1 MGTAKNDGEAD
12 PVQQSPAGKR
22 SWKVSVAA
30 AAAIVGVGILLS
42 ATVNPLFGRYVH
54 WDWMA
59 VAAPA
64 LVVALTVAFRR
75 RWV

>member
-1 MGTAKNDGEAD
+1 MKDREAESGKRT
-12 PVQQSPAGKR
+12 PVGKR
-22 SWKVSVAA
+22 SWKASLAA
-30 AAAIVGVGILLS
+30 AAAIVGVSILLS

-59 VAAPA
+59 VAAPT
-64 LVVALTVAFRR
+64 LVVALAVALRR